1 MTIDDAVQW
10 WYWYEGASNNAH
22 RWEVAAHRAGGWNGA
37 AMLVMP
43 GQGSSLAILTN
54 RLDNLLGPS
63 TISPG
68 DFWANICCDWHS
80 VIAAVGNAS
89 STVID
94 ISCVLD
100 GSGIPANNASA
111 PGDQSVTLSNADPHV
126 SHWSSVRWI
135 AYLAGINGGIE
146 CLGESVGGNDAP
158 GNVAPCM
165 AQAQQCGLY
174 ALMWAN
180 DISMAQGG
188 TSHATP
194 AQVVAGFNAAYGL

>member
-1 MTIDDAVQW
+1 
-10 WYWYEGASNNAH
+10 
-22 RWEVAAHRAGGWNGA
+22 
-37 AMLVMP
+37 MLVMP

-111 PGDQSVTLSNADPHV
+111 PGDSRRRCPMPDPHV

-135 AYLAGINGGIE
+135 AVPGPAFNGGIE
-146 CLGESVGGNDAP
+146 CLGESVGGNEAP

-165 AQAQQCGLY
+165 AQAQQ
-174 ALMWAN
+174 AHTN
-180 DISMAQGG
+180 
-188 TSHATP
+188 
-194 AQVVAGFNAAYGL
+194 